1 MINNILP
8 HKYDNSFKDITPTN
22 DDYVLCFNKGNVL
35 IRRTY
40 GHLEIP
46 TFREIVKSRYLF
58 SIDSKRFFYVNYEDV
73 FLLDDSY
80 EFVDLKVIRTLDETK
95 ESTDF
100 IMPYAIV
107 CGKHYDFFIQ
117 HAKYC
122 GVCGQKMVPSK
133 IEMANICPNCNNT
146 KYPDIMPA
154 VAVAIINDDRILLT
168 KYRGRKQPHYAL
180 VAGYVEVG
188 ETLEECV
195 KREALEETGLH
206 LYDIKYYMS
215 QPWGFSNTIMVGFTA
230 KSYDSK
236 IKLEDNELGFA
247 DWFKR
252 EDVEVIENPVSMSHQ
267 IIQDFRLK
275 KF

>member
-8 HKYDNSFKDITPTN
+8 HKYDNSFKDILPNTN
-22 DDYVLCFNKGNVL
+22 DFILCFNKGNVL

-40 GHLEIP
+40 GHIELP
-46 TFREIVKSRYLF
+46 LFKEIVKARYLF
-58 SIDSKRFFYVNYEDV
+58 SIDLKKYFYVSYEDI
-73 FLLDDSY
+73 FELDDSY
-80 EFVDLKVIRTLDETK
+80 EFVDLKVIRTLDENK
-95 ESTDF
+95 DASDSV
-100 IMPYAIV
+100 MPYAIV
-107 CGKHYDFFIQ
+107 CAKHYDYFLI

-122 GVCGQKMVPSK
+122 GACGTKMVPSK
-133 IEMANICPNCNNT
+133 IEMANVCPNCNNT

-154 VAVAIINDDRILLT
+154 IAVAIIHDDKILLT

-180 VAGYVEVG
+180 VAGYVEIG

-215 QPWGFSNTIMVGFTA
+215 QPWGFSNTIMIGFVA
-230 KSYDSK
+230 KSYDK
-236 IKLEDNELGFA
+236 EIVLEDKELGFA
-247 DWFKR
+247 DWFRR
-252 EDVEVIENPVSMSHQ
+252 EDVEVIDNPSSMSHQ